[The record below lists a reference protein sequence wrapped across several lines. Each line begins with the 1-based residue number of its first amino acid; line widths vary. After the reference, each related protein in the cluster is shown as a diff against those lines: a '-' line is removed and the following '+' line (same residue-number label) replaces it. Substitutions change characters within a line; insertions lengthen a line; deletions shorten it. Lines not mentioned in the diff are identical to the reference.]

1 MKIGASL
8 VELVMPTVIGCAA
21 QIEADKVAATSPI
34 NIAYLT
40 ASSRQCMQEI
50 LATRNVGNQSA
61 GVNAHFHRASADR
74 DRTGSTHMTAA
85 SPRWPGMSEHHV
97 EPDRLRRKT

>member
-1 MKIGASL
+1 MIG
-8 VELVMPTVIGCAA
+8 
-21 QIEADKVAATSPI
+21 
-34 NIAYLT
+34 N
-40 ASSRQCMQEI
+40 R
-50 LATRNVGNQSA
+50 SA

>member
-1 MKIGASL
+1 
-8 VELVMPTVIGCAA
+8 
-21 QIEADKVAATSPI
+21 
-34 NIAYLT
+34 
-40 ASSRQCMQEI
+40 MQEI

-97 EPDRLRRKT
+97 ESMSRAGSTCCR